1 MPVDEIDIFK
11 TYLGKNQQLSECV
24 MTNFFKIFFIY
35 NQGVKH
41 FCDKHGLFLS
51 VRNCLFT
58 LQEVDQIGEEW
69 K

>member
-1 MPVDEIDIFK
+1 MPVDEIDILK

-24 MTNFFKIFFIY
+24 MTNFFFLY

-51 VRNCLFT
+51 
-58 LQEVDQIGEEW
+58 
-69 K
+69 

>member
-1 MPVDEIDIFK
+1 MPVDEIDILK
-11 TYLGKNQQLSECV
+11 TYLGKNQRLSECV

-51 VRNCLFT
+51 
-58 LQEVDQIGEEW
+58 
-69 K
+69 